1 MTESSASLVDKH
13 GSGDSS
19 AEIAEHMAAAIVAR
33 QLPPGT
39 RLREEALC
47 RLYGVSRTKI
57 RAALL
62 ILSKDKLIRIVPD
75 KGAFVSQPTEAEAR
89 DIFAARRI
97 IEAALAREFVARA
110 RPADYRMLERHL
122 KAERLALTQAT
133 SLRSQ
138 LLGDFHVLLADI
150 AGNAVLRDIV
160 RELVGRS
167 SLITMLY
174 QSGHAA
180 ACSYDEHG
188 RFLEAARSGDADLA
202 ARLMIEHL
210 AHVEAALHFDA
221 SAGDAKKDLV
231 AALLM

>member
-1 MTESSASLVDKH
+1 MTESSATLVDQP

-62 ILSKDKLIRIVPD
+62 ILSKDKLIRMVPD

-110 RPADYRMLERHL
+110 KAADYRMLERHL
-122 KAERLALTQAT
+122 KAERQALARDTP
-133 SLRSQ
+133 LRSQ

-150 AGNAVLRDIV
+150 AGNAVLR
-160 RELVGRS
+160 ELVGRS

-174 QSGHAA
+174 QSGHDA
-180 ACSYDEHG
+180 ACSCDEHG
-188 RFLEAARSGDADLA
+188 RFLDAARSGDADLA
-202 ARLMIEHL
+202 ARLMVEHL
-210 AHVEAALHFDA
+210 AHVEAALRFDG
-221 SAGDAKKDLV
+221 SAGDHKKDLV

>member
-1 MTESSASLVDKH
+1 MPAAGRQTRRRTGTHLQGLALPLAFCSQADMTESSAPVMDKP

-62 ILSKDKLIRIVPD
+62 ILSKDKLIRMVPD

-97 IEAALAREFVARA
+97 IEAALARTFVARA
-110 RPADYRMLERHL
+110 VPADYRMLERHL
-122 KAERLALTQAT
+122 KAERQALAQPRRCARSCWAT
-133 SLRSQ
+133 STCCWPTSP
-138 LLGDFHVLLADI
+138 ATPSCAI
-150 AGNAVLRDIV
+150 SCAN
-160 RELVGRS
+160 
-167 SLITMLY
+167 
-174 QSGHAA
+174 
-180 ACSYDEHG
+180 
-188 RFLEAARSGDADLA
+188 
-202 ARLMIEHL
+202 
-210 AHVEAALHFDA
+210 
-221 SAGDAKKDLV
+221 
-231 AALLM
+231 